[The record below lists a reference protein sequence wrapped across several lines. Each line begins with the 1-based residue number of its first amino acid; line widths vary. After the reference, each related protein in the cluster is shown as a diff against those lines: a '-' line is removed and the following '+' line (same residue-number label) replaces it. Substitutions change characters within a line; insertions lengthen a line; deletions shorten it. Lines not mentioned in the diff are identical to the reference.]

1 MKTRFY
7 QAMGAYAILGILAGF
22 TLEGK
27 LRIIVLIFLAMLAVK
42 TLAAYKSGS
51 AER

>member
-7 QAMGAYAILGILAGF
+7 SALAAYGVLAALACF
-22 TLEGK
+22 TLDGK
-27 LRIIVLIFLAMLAVK
+27 LLAIVVFFLAALAVK
-42 TLAAYKSGS
+42 TLAAYKSGK